1 MGYDAAKVLADA
13 IKRAKGDSPDAIR
26 QAIQETRDF
35 QGATGTI
42 TIDANRNADK
52 PVVIVQ
58 IKGKKFT
65 YFATAHDKA
74 AAAGAAAPATA
85 APVAAPEKK

>member
-1 MGYDAAKVLADA
+1 M
-13 IKRAKGDSPDAIR
+13 
-26 QAIQETRDF
+26 
-35 QGATGTI
+35 
-42 TIDANRNADK
+42 
-52 PVVIVQ
+52 IVQ